1 LLSHPGEV
9 IIKILAQGVDGY
21 DWLLPIIIHYPENA
35 PKPGE
40 IVRVIVSLV
49 QVANPLYQVAEI
61 LLTLT

>member
-9 IIKILAQGVDGY
+9 IVKILAQGVDSH